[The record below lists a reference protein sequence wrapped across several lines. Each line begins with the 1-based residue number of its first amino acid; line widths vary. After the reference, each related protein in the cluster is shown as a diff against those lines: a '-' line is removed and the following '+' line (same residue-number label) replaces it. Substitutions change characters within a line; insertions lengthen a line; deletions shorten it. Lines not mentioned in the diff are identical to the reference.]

1 MNFSRLRSITS
12 SIAATS
18 LTLLSFGS
26 FANAG
31 EKPREVTVG
40 YLNLVNAQ
48 LVTKNLGL
56 VAKEMPGVKIN
67 YIKVGGGGET
77 LTGTNR
83 GQCL

>member
-1 MNFSRLRSITS
+1 MKVSKLRSITS
-12 SIAATS
+12 GVAATS

-26 FANAG
+26 IANAG

-67 YIKVGGGGET
+67 YIKESFSFDGN
-77 LTGTNR
+77 LFR
-83 GQCL
+83 FI

>member
-1 MNFSRLRSITS
+1 MKVSKLRSITS
-12 SIAATS
+12 GVAATS

-26 FANAG
+26 IANAG

-56 VAKEMPGVKIN
+56 VSI
-67 YIKVGGGGET
+67 T
-77 LTGTNR
+77 LH
-83 GQCL
+83 

>member
-1 MNFSRLRSITS
+1 MKVSKLRSITS
-12 SIAATS
+12 GVAATS

-26 FANAG
+26 IANAG

-56 VAKEMPGVKIN
+56 VSKEMPGVKIN
-67 YIKVGGGGET
+67 YIKVGGGGDM
-77 LTGTNR
+77 LR
-83 GQCL
+83 AIAAKQV